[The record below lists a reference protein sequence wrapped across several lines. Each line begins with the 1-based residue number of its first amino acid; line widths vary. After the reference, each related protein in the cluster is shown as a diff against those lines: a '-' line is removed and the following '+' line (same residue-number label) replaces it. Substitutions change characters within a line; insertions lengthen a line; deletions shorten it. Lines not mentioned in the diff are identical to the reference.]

1 MASPVTIRMSWTR
14 GDDEIV
20 QVYIYSDAAA
30 TTPVDIT
37 GRTYTLSVALS
48 AGATPVLALSG
59 TVTGASGLVVFT
71 ATDTQTTA
79 LSVSTYVFDVVEVS
93 GTDESTII
101 LGPLSVVDR
110 VTA

>member
-1 MASPVTIRMSWTR
+1 MAAPANIALQWTR
-14 GDDEIV
+14 GDDETV

-37 GRTYTLSVALS
+37 GRTYTLSVATT
-48 AGATPVLALSG
+48 AGATPALALTG
-59 TVTGASGLVVFT
+59 TVTGASGLVSFT

-79 LSVSTYVFDVVEVS
+79 LTAGPYQWDVVEVS
-93 GTDESTII
+93 GTSESTIL
-101 LGPLSVVDR
+101 LGALTLVER